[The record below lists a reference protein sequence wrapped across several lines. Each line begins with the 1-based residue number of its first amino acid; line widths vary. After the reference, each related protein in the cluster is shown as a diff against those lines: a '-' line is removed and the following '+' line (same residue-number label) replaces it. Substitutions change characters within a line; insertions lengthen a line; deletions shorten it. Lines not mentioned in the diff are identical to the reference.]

1 MWKSGKKQANSDNSH
16 DKDTPDSS
24 EGRYGRMFEQST
36 LGMAICDE
44 TGKRRFV
51 AMIFDLTVPGG
62 MGGMETVR
70 EIRLLHREIPIFVTS
85 GYADNSVM
93 KNPVEYGFTASISK
107 PFTIA
112 ELSEMLDNHLKT
124 QK

>member
-1 MWKSGKKQANSDNSH
+1 MLELLGYTVVCKNDGREAIDFYMNETRANRH
-16 DKDTPDSS
+16 FT
-24 EGRYGRMFEQST
+24 
-36 LGMAICDE
+36 
-44 TGKRRFV
+44 

-62 MGGMETVR
+62 MGGIEAVA
-70 EIRLLHREIPIFVTS
+70 EIRKLNASMKIPVFVVS

-112 ELSEMLDNHLKT
+112 ELSEMLNDHLT
-124 QK
+124 R